1 MLPHTY
7 TGYHLHHYE
16 HKVLMFNAYYTY
28 LYEERAAILEYDAGL
43 TREEAEDRAY
53 HEILEE
59 FTNSLK

>member
-1 MLPHTY
+1 
-7 TGYHLHHYE
+7 
-16 HKVLMFNAYYTY
+16 MFNAYYTY